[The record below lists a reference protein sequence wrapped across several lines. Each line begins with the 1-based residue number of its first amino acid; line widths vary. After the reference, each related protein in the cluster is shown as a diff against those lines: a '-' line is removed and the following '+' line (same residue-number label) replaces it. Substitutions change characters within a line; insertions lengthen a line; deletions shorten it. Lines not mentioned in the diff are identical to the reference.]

1 MRRGPLFRVFASVQ
15 IRPGSINFRRPGV
28 ADQKSA
34 RFPIF
39 PSVAESKDT
48 HLPEA
53 RGIYS
58 EFLKKNKMFF
68 TKERTQLLDFIFE
81 QKGHFSADELMFEM
95 QKADVKV
102 SRATLYRSLSQM
114 VEAGILSESDFGH
127 GHTHYEIAIGSKPH
141 VHLICTDSGDVR
153 EVHSQK
159 LEEALNDLA
168 RKEGF
173 KIKRYKIQ
181 VFGVSKS
188 SRKEASKL

>member
-1 MRRGPLFRVFASVQ
+1 MD
-15 IRPGSINFRRPGV
+15 I
-28 ADQKSA
+28 
-34 RFPIF
+34 
-39 PSVAESKDT
+39 KDKY
-48 HLPEA
+48 LPEA
-53 RGIYS
+53 REIYS

-127 GHTHYEIAIGSKPH
+127 GHTHYEVAIGTKPH

-159 LEEALNDLA
+159 LEDALNDLA

-181 VFGVSKS
+181 VFGISRN
-188 SRKEASKL
+188 SRKQAAKL

>member
-1 MRRGPLFRVFASVQ
+1 MTDL
-15 IRPGSINFRRPGV
+15 
-28 ADQKSA
+28 
-34 RFPIF
+34 
-39 PSVAESKDT
+39 KDK
-48 HLPEA
+48 HLSEA

-58 EFLKKNKMFF
+58 DFLKKNKMFF

-95 QKADVKV
+95 QKGEVKV

-141 VHLICTDSGDVR
+141 VHLICTDSGEVR

-159 LEEALNDLA
+159 LEDALNDLA

-173 KIKRYKIQ
+173 KIKRFKIQ

>member
-1 MRRGPLFRVFASVQ
+1 MDL
-15 IRPGSINFRRPGV
+15 
-28 ADQKSA
+28 
-34 RFPIF
+34 
-39 PSVAESKDT
+39 KDKY
-48 HLPEA
+48 LPEA
-53 RGIYS
+53 RDLYA

-68 TKERTQLLDFIFE
+68 TKERAQLLDFIFE
-81 QKGHFSADELMFEM
+81 QQGHFSADELMFEM
-95 QKADVKV
+95 QKSNVKV

-141 VHLICTDSGDVR
+141 VHLICTDSGDVK
-153 EVHSQK
+153 EVHSQR
-159 LEEALNDLA
+159 LEDALNDLA

-181 VFGVSKS
+181 VFGVSKA